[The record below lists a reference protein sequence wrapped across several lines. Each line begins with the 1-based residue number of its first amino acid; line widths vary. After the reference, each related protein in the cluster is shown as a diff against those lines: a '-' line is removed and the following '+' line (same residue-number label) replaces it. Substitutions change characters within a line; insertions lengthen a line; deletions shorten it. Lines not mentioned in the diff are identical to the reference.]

1 MLYSPRGREE
11 KQLDGEKV
19 EVEEEEVEEEEEA
32 EEREGDSR
40 GGGVKGKER
49 NERVEGIRCARS

>member
-19 EVEEEEVEEEEEA
+19 EVEEDEEEQVEEEEEA
-32 EEREGDSR
+32 KEREGDSR
-40 GGGVKGKER
+40 GGVKGKER
-49 NERVEGIRCARS
+49 N

>member
-19 EVEEEEVEEEEEA
+19 EVEEDVEEVKEEEEA

-40 GGGVKGKER
+40 GG
-49 NERVEGIRCARS
+49 